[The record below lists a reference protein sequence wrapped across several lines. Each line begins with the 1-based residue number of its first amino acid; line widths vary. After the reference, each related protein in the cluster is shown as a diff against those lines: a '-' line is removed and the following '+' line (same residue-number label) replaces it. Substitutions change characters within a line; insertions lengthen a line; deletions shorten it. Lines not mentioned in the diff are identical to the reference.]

1 MIYQIDEPP
10 IHLLE
15 ELEAEA
21 TRWRRRSMFL
31 FSVLLHAVMVI
42 FALVAPQLFRRGA
55 QLIGIN
61 LEERRPKAEST
72 FLYLPPDALKVPRPD
87 TNKLSDQNRIARG
100 KAPKIDP
107 NGLKMPYSIGNTPL
121 PEVARNTPPSPPP
134 SPPTPQVAK
143 PSGTPSSSGSGPT
156 TPPTPKNDQA
166 KLQLSDVPT
175 QPGEGEHSQLR
186 LPGTTPG
193 EAIMQATRSAA
204 RGRAS
209 GVYGPGGD
217 SDSQFNNLHSNFS
230 IGGAQILSDT
240 QGVDFGPYL
249 ARVVYSV
256 KRNWYS
262 VIPITAQMGQQGRVA
277 IVFEIVKDGS
287 VPQIR
292 LVGSSGSEPLDR
304 AALSAINMSNPF
316 PRLPDEFT
324 GNHLVLQFIFLY
336 NLGTGP

>member
-1 MIYQIDEPP
+1 MAYKIDEPP

-15 ELEAEA
+15 ALEAEA
-21 TRWRRRSMFL
+21 SRWRRRTMFL
-31 FSVLLHAVMVI
+31 LSILLHAFMVI
-42 FALVAPQLFRRGA
+42 LALVAPQLFHRGA
-55 QLIGIN
+55 QLLGIN
-61 LEERRPKAEST
+61 LEERPKPEST
-72 FLYLPPDALKVPRPD
+72 FLYLPPDALKMPRPN

-107 NGLKMPYSIGNTPL
+107 NGLKMPYSLGNTPL
-121 PEVARNTPPSPPP
+121 PEVAKGSPPTPPP
-134 SPPTPQVAK
+134 SPPTPPPPK
-143 PSGTPSSSGSGPT
+143 PAGTQASGGPSA
-156 TPPTPKNDQA
+156 PPMPKNQES

-175 QPGEGEHSQLR
+175 QPTGDQHSQLR

-193 EAIMQATRSAA
+193 EAIMDASRSVA

-209 GVYGPGGD
+209 GAIASGGD
-217 SDSQFNNLHSNFS
+217 SDGQFNNLHSNFS

-277 IVFEIVKDGS
+277 LVFEIIKDGS
-287 VPQIR
+287 VPQVR

-304 AALSAINMSNPF
+304 AAISAINMSNPF
-316 PRLPDEFT
+316 PQLPPEFT